1 MKAISI
7 RQPWASLTAAGIR
20 DIDISTRATN
30 YRGPVLLVASAR
42 RVGRDFGHDIPI
54 DWYCRVR
61 NAQALGLIGYDEE
74 LPVSCV
80 VGIAHLEN
88 CTEEMQDSPW
98 SIIGNNWVLRDAKMF
113 KTPIF
118 GIKGKQGLFD
128 LPDINEEDIVSCSF
142 AQMTPWSSY
151 REGIL
156 SLSMTEEEI
165 ERQIP
170 GWPLVLTICDDGL
183 TSPIIEKNS
192 KGYRL
197 KPISQVI
204 LTSPLSSVTIEVSK
218 AQILIEEK
226 DGRTIH
232 YVALELAK

>member
-7 RQPWASLTAAGIR
+7 RQPWASLSAAGIR
-20 DIDISTRATN
+20 DIDISTRVTN

-42 RVGRDFGHDIPI
+42 KVGRDFGHDIPV

-74 LPVSCV
+74 LPVSCA
-80 VGIAHLEN
+80 VGIAYLEN
-88 CTEEMQDSPW
+88 CTDEMQDSPW
-98 SIIGNNWVLRDAKMF
+98 SAMGNNWVLRDARMLKN
-113 KTPIF
+113 PIY

-128 LPDINEEDIVSCSF
+128 LPEITEDIVSSAI
-142 AQMTPWSSY
+142 AQISPWSAY
-151 REGIL
+151 KEGIF

-183 TSPIIEKNS
+183 TSPIIEKEA
-192 KGYRL
+192 KGYKL

-204 LTSPLSSVTIEVSK
+204 LTSPLSSVSMAVSS
-218 AQILIEEK
+218 AQILSEEK
-226 DGRTIH
+226 DGKRFH
-232 YVALELAK
+232 YVAMELAK

>member
-7 RQPWASLTAAGIR
+7 RQPWASLSAAGIR
-20 DIDISTRATN
+20 DIDISTRTTN

-42 RVGRDFGHDIPI
+42 KVGRDFGHDIPV

-80 VGIAHLEN
+80 VGVAYLEN

-98 SIIGNNWVLRDAKMF
+98 STIGNNWVLRDAKMF

-128 LPDINEEDIVSCSF
+128 LLEINEDIVPSAI
-142 AQMTPWSSY
+142 AQITPWSTY
-151 REGIL
+151 REGIF

-183 TSPIIEKNS
+183 TSPIIEKES
-192 KGYRL
+192 QGYKI
-197 KPISQVI
+197 KPVSQVI
-204 LTSPLSSVTIEVSK
+204 LTSPLSSVSIAVSRV
-218 AQILIEEK
+218 QVLSEEK
-226 DGRTIH
+226 EGKTIH